1 MQCEAVLS
9 QLLRNRML
17 KKHKFP
23 FYKQLDYRDCGP
35 TCLRM
40 IAKFHGKTF
49 SREFL
54 RDQAGITRMGV
65 TMAGIADAAEAIEMR
80 TLGMRIALESL
91 VSEAPTPFIVPW
103 RQKHFVVVYKTT
115 IDKVFVADPA
125 QGLLEYSHQE
135 FSEAWTA
142 TQDKTGFVLLLEP
155 NVNFFALDEDKT
167 KAKGFGFLWPYLR
180 PYKNLIGQLLIGL
193 LVGTTIQFI
202 MPFLMQ
208 SVVDIGVNNQD
219 IPFIYL
225 ILIAQIVLFLSQT
238 MVSIFREWL
247 LLHVSGRFNIKM
259 VSDFLF
265 KMLKLPVT
273 FFDTRNTGEHL
284 QRIQDHARVQN
295 FVSSSSFNM
304 IYSIILFVVFNGV
317 LAFYDLQIFLVFFIG
332 AVCYVGYTMFFLKK
346 RAELDFKR
354 FDEQSA
360 SQTSLLQMI
369 NGVREIK
376 VNNSQRKNR
385 WKWEQVQI
393 SLFKTSMSS
402 LKLAQYQSIGSNFI
416 NELKN
421 IIITFL
427 SATAV
432 VQGDIT
438 LGMML
443 SIQYIVGQLN
453 MPLNN
458 FIGFIQLWQDAKISL
473 ERLWQVHSKDDED
486 VIKENKV
493 KELPQNKDI
502 VIKDLCFQYGSKSS
516 AMVLN
521 KLNFIIP
528 EGKTTAI
535 VGASGSG
542 KTTLIKLLLKF
553 YEPTS
558 GSINIGSTDLSAI
571 NNDFWRLNCGAVLQ
585 ETFIFNDTI
594 AGNIS
599 ESEQDEIIDREKLKM
614 ASYISNIEDFIEKLP
629 NKLNT
634 ELGTSGIRLSGG
646 QEQRLMIARA
656 VYKNPSYVFF
666 DEATSSL
673 DANNEK
679 TIMEKLN
686 LFLSGR
692 TSVIV
697 AHRLSTVRNAD
708 RILVL
713 ENGEIVEQG
722 NHETLTKLKGKYYE
736 LVKNQ
741 LELGN

>member
-1 MQCEAVLS
+1 MFLQNKMS
-9 QLLRNRML
+9 
-17 KKHKFP
+17 KSKFP
-23 FYKQLDYRDCGP
+23 FFRQLDYRDCGP

-40 IAKFHGKTF
+40 IAKHHGKTF

-54 RDQAGITRMGV
+54 RDKAGITRMGV

-91 VSEAPTPFIVPW
+91 VTEAPTPFIVPW
-103 RQKHFVVVYKTT
+103 RQKHFVVVHKTT
-115 IDKVFVADPA
+115 KDTIYVADPA
-125 QGLLEYSHQE
+125 QGLLEYNHKD
-135 FSEAWTA
+135 FLEAWTIA
-142 TQDKTGFVLLLEP
+142 QDKTGFVLLLEP
-155 NVNFFALDEDKT
+155 NANFFALKEDKT
-167 KAKGFGFLWPYLR
+167 KTKNFGFLWSYLK
-180 PYKNLIGQLLIGL
+180 PYKKLINQLLIGL

-225 ILIAQIVLFLSQT
+225 ILIAQLVLFLSQT
-238 MVSIFREWL
+238 LVSIFREWL
-247 LLHVSGRFNIKM
+247 LLHVTGRFNIKM

-265 KMLKLPVT
+265 KMLKLPVN

-284 QRIQDHARVQN
+284 QRIQDHTRVQN

-304 IYSIILFVVFNGV
+304 LYSIVLFIVFNFV
-317 LAFYDLQIFLVFFIG
+317 LAFYNLKIFVVFLIG
-332 AVCYVGYTMFFLKK
+332 AICYVGWTLFFLKK

-354 FDEQSA
+354 FDEQSS
-360 SQTSLLQMI
+360 SQTSLIQII

-421 IIITFL
+421 IFITFL
-427 SATAV
+427 SASAV
-432 VQGDIT
+432 VNGEIT
-438 LGMML
+438 LGIML

-453 MPLNN
+453 LPLNN

-486 VIKENKV
+486 AVELNKA
-493 KELPQNKDI
+493 KELPENKSI
-502 VIKDLCFQYGSKSS
+502 FIKNLSFQYGSKSS
-516 AMVLN
+516 QMVLRN
-521 KLNFIIP
+521 LSFEIP

-553 YEPTS
+553 YEPTE
-558 GSINIGSTDLSAI
+558 GAILIGNANLNDL
-571 NNDFWRLNCGAVLQ
+571 NNDYWRMNCGAVLQ

-599 ESEQDEIIDREKLKM
+599 ESEQNEIIDREKLKN
-614 ASYISNIEDFIEKLP
+614 AVYIANIEDFVERLP

-656 VYKNPSYVFF
+656 VYKNPEFVFF

-679 TIMEKLN
+679 VIMEKLN
-686 LFLSGR
+686 SFLNKK

-708 RILVL
+708 SIVVL
-713 ENGEIVEQG
+713 ENGEVVEQG
-722 NHETLTKLKGKYYE
+722 NHEQLTKLKGKYYE

>member
-1 MQCEAVLS
+1 MS
-9 QLLRNRML
+9 KN
-17 KKHKFP
+17 KFP

-40 IAKFHGKTF
+40 IAKFYGKTF

-54 RDQAGITRMGV
+54 RDKAGITRMGV
-65 TMAGIADAAEAIEMR
+65 NMAGIADAAESIEMR
-80 TLGMRIALESL
+80 TLGMRISLESL
-91 VSEAPTPFIVPW
+91 VNEAPTPFIVPW
-103 RQKHFVVVYKTT
+103 RQKHFVVVYKTSKT
-115 IDKVFVADPA
+115 KIYLADPA
-125 QGLLEYSHQE
+125 LGLLEYTHQD
-135 FSEAWTA
+135 FLEAWTN
-142 TQDKTGFVLLLEP
+142 TSDKTGFVLLLEP
-155 NVNFFALDEDKT
+155 NANFYTQEEDKT
-167 KAKGFGFLWPYLR
+167 KIKGFSFLIPYLL
-180 PYKNLIGQLLIGL
+180 PYKKIIYQLFLGLI
-193 LVGTTIQFI
+193 VGIVIQFLL
-202 MPFLMQ
+202 PFLMQ
-208 SVVDIGVNNQD
+208 SVVDVGVNNHD

-225 ILIAQIVLFLSQT
+225 ILVAQLVLFITQT
-238 MVSIFREWL
+238 LVTIFREWL
-247 LLHVSGRFNIKM
+247 MLHINGRFHIKM
-259 VSDFLF
+259 VSDFLY
-265 KMLKLPVT
+265 KMLKLPIN

-284 QRIQDHARVQN
+284 QRITDLSRIQA
-295 FVSSSSFNM
+295 FISSSSFSM
-304 IYSIILFVVFNGV
+304 IYSIVLFLVFGFV
-317 LAFYDLQIFLVFFIG
+317 LAFYSLKIFLVFIIG
-332 AVCYVGYTMFFLKK
+332 AVFYVGWTFFFLKK

-354 FDEQSA
+354 FDEQST
-360 SQTSLLQMI
+360 SQTSLVQII

-393 SLFKTSMSS
+393 SLFKTSMSG

-416 NELKN
+416 SELKN

-432 VQGDIT
+432 VNGEIT

-453 MPLNN
+453 SPLGS
-458 FIGFIQLWQDAKISL
+458 FIGFVQLWQDAKISL
-473 ERLWQVHSKDDED
+473 ERLSQVHSINDED
-486 VIKENKV
+486 EVKEDKV
-493 KELPQNKDI
+493 KELAKNKTI
-502 VIKDLCFQYGSKSS
+502 HIKNLTFKYGSKSS
-516 AMVLN
+516 SSVLKN
-521 KLNFIIP
+521 LSFEIP

-553 YEPTS
+553 YDPTE
-558 GSINIGSTDLSAI
+558 GSIYIGDTDLKNI
-571 NNDFWRLNCGAVLQ
+571 NNDFWRMNCGAVLQ
-585 ETFIFNDTI
+585 ETFIFNDSI

-599 ESEQDEIIDREKLKM
+599 ESEQNEVVNKDKLKQ
-614 ASYISNIEDFIEKLP
+614 ASFISNIEEFIERLP
-629 NKLNT
+629 NKYNT

-656 VYKNPSYVFF
+656 VYKNPTFVFF

-679 TIMEKLN
+679 VIMENLN
-686 LFLSGR
+686 TFIRGK
-692 TSVIV
+692 TSIIV
-697 AHRLSTVRNAD
+697 AHRLSTVKNAD
-708 RILVL
+708 NIIVL

-722 NHETLTKLKGKYYE
+722 THIELTEIKGKYYE

>member
-1 MQCEAVLS
+1 MS
-9 QLLRNRML
+9 KN
-17 KKHKFP
+17 KFP
-23 FYKQLDYRDCGP
+23 FFRQLDYRDCGP

-40 IAKFHGKTF
+40 VAKFHGKTF

-54 RDQAGITRMGV
+54 RDKAGITRMGV

-91 VSEAPTPFIVPW
+91 VTEAPTPFIVPW
-103 RQKHFVVVYKTT
+103 RQKHFVVVHKTT
-115 IDKVFVADPA
+115 KDKIFVADPA
-125 QGLLEYSHQE
+125 QGLLEYSHQD
-135 FSEAWTA
+135 FLEAWTTA
-142 TQDKTGFVLLLEP
+142 QDKTGFVLLLEP
-155 NVNFFALDEDKT
+155 NPNFFDLKEDKT
-167 KAKGFGFLWPYLR
+167 KTKNFSFLWSYLK
-180 PYKNLIGQLLIGL
+180 PYKKLVNQLLIGL

-225 ILIAQIVLFLSQT
+225 ILVAQLVLFVSQT
-238 MVSIFREWL
+238 LVSIFREWL
-247 LLHVSGRFNIKM
+247 LLHVTGRFNIKM

-265 KMLKLPVT
+265 KMLKLPVN

-284 QRIQDHARVQN
+284 QRIQDHTRVQN

-304 IYSIILFVVFNGV
+304 LYSIVLFVIFNGV
-317 LAFYDLQIFLVFFIG
+317 LAFYNLKIFVVFLIG
-332 AVCYVGYTMFFLKK
+332 AICYVGWTLFFLKK

-360 SQTSLLQMI
+360 SQTSLVQII

-421 IIITFL
+421 IFITFL
-427 SATAV
+427 SASAV
-432 VQGDIT
+432 VNGDIT

-453 MPLNN
+453 LPLSN

-473 ERLWQVHSKDDED
+473 ERLWQVHSKEDED
-486 VIKENKV
+486 AIELNKA
-493 KELPQNKDI
+493 KELPENKSI
-502 VIKDLCFQYGSKSS
+502 FIKNLSFQYGSKSS
-516 AMVLN
+516 QMVLKN
-521 KLNFIIP
+521 LSFEIP
-528 EGKTTAI
+528 QGKTTAI

-553 YEPTS
+553 YEPTH
-558 GSINIGSTDLSAI
+558 GAILIGNTNLNDL
-571 NNDFWRLNCGAVLQ
+571 NNDYWRMNCGAVLQ

-599 ESEQDEIIDREKLKM
+599 ESEQNEIIDRDKLKN
-614 ASYISNIEDFIEKLP
+614 AVYIANIEDFVERLP

-656 VYKNPSYVFF
+656 VYKNPEFVFF

-679 TIMEKLN
+679 VIMEKLN
-686 LFLSGR
+686 SFLNKK

-708 RILVL
+708 NIVVL
-713 ENGEIVEQG
+713 ENGEVVEEG
-722 NHETLTKLKGKYYE
+722 NHEQLTKLKGKYYE

>member
-1 MQCEAVLS
+1 M
-9 QLLRNRML
+9 LRNE
-17 KKHKFP
+17 FP
-23 FYKQLDYRDCGP
+23 FYRQLDYRDCGP

-40 IAKFHGKTF
+40 VAKFHSKTF

-54 RDQAGITRMGV
+54 RDKAGITRMGV

-91 VSEAPTPFIVPW
+91 VTEAPTPFIVPW
-103 RQKHFVVVYKTT
+103 RQKHFVVVYKTSKT
-115 IDKVFVADPA
+115 KIYVADPA
-125 QGLLEYSHQE
+125 KGLLEYSHID
-135 FSEAWTA
+135 FLEAWTS

-155 NVNFFALDEDKT
+155 NANFYSLEEDQT
-167 KAKGFGFLWPYLR
+167 KIKNFGFLWSYLK
-180 PYKNLIGQLLIGL
+180 PYKKLINQLLIGL
-193 LVGTTIQFI
+193 LVGTAIQFI

-208 SVVDIGVNNQD
+208 SVVDIGVNNRD

-225 ILIAQIVLFLSQT
+225 ILISQLVLFLSQT
-238 MVSIFREWL
+238 LVSIFREWL
-247 LLHVSGRFNIKM
+247 LLHLTGRFNIKM

-265 KMLKLPVT
+265 KMFKLPVNY
-273 FFDTRNTGEHL
+273 FDTRNTGEHL

-304 IYSIILFVVFNGV
+304 LYSTVLFVVFNIV
-317 LAFYDLQIFLVFFIG
+317 LAFYNIKIFIVFFIG
-332 AVCYVGYTMFFLKK
+332 ALAYVGWTLFFLKR

-354 FDEQSA
+354 FDELSA
-360 SQTSLLQMI
+360 SQTSLVQMI

-402 LKLAQYQSIGSNFI
+402 LKLAQYQSIGSNSI
-416 NELKN
+416 NEIKN
-421 IIITFL
+421 IFITFL
-427 SATAV
+427 SASAV
-432 VQGDIT
+432 VNGEIT

-453 MPLNN
+453 LPLSN

-473 ERLWQVHSKDDED
+473 ERLWQVHSKEDED
-486 VIKENKV
+486 AVELQKA
-493 KELPQNKDI
+493 KELPENKSI
-502 VIKDLCFQYGSKSS
+502 FIENLSFRYGSKSS
-516 AMVLN
+516 QMVLK
-521 KLNFIIP
+521 KLSFEIP
-528 EGKTTAI
+528 VGKTTAI

-553 YEPTS
+553 YNPTE
-558 GSINIGSTDLSAI
+558 GSIRIGNTNLNDI
-571 NNDFWRLNCGAVLQ
+571 NNDFWRMNCGAVLQ

-599 ESEQDEIIDREKLKM
+599 ESEQNEIIDRVKLKN
-614 ASYISNIEDFIEKLP
+614 AVYIANIEDFVERLP

-656 VYKNPSYVFF
+656 VYKNPEFVFF

-686 LFLSGR
+686 SFLNNK

-708 RILVL
+708 NIVVL
-713 ENGEIVEQG
+713 ENGEVVEQG
-722 NHETLTKLKGKYYE
+722 NHEKLTQLKGKYFE

>member
-1 MQCEAVLS
+1 MI
-9 QLLRNRML
+9 
-17 KKHKFP
+17 KTKFP
-23 FYKQLDYRDCGP
+23 FYRQLDYRDCGP

-40 IAKFHGKTF
+40 IAKFYGKTF

-54 RDQAGITRMGV
+54 RDKAGITRTGV
-65 TMAGIADAAEAIEMR
+65 NMAGIADAAEAIEMR
-80 TLGMRIALESL
+80 TLGMRISLESL
-91 VSEAPTPFIVPW
+91 VNEAPTPFIVPW
-103 RQKHFVVVYKTT
+103 RQKHFVVVYKTSKT
-115 IDKVFVADPA
+115 KIYVADPV
-125 QGLLEYSHQE
+125 QGLLEYAHKD
-135 FSEAWTA
+135 FLEAWTN
-142 TQDKTGFVLLLEP
+142 TSDKTGFVLLLEP
-155 NVNFFALDEDKT
+155 NANFHSQEEDKT
-167 KAKGFGFLWPYLR
+167 KGFSFLIPYLR
-180 PYKNLIGQLLIGL
+180 PYKKIIYQLFLGL
-193 LVGTTIQFI
+193 VVGIVIQFLL
-202 MPFLMQ
+202 PFLMQ
-208 SVVDIGVNNQD
+208 SVVDVGVNNRD

-225 ILIAQIVLFLSQT
+225 ILIAQLVLFITQT
-238 MVSIFREWL
+238 LVSIFREWL
-247 LLHVSGRFNIKM
+247 MLHINGRFHIKM
-259 VSDFLF
+259 VSDFLY
-265 KMLKLPVT
+265 KMLKLPVN

-284 QRIQDHARVQN
+284 QRITDLSRIQA
-295 FVSSSSFNM
+295 FISSSSFGM
-304 IYSIILFVVFNGV
+304 IYSIVLFLVFGFV
-317 LAFYDLQIFLVFFIG
+317 LAFYSLKIFLVFIIG
-332 AVCYVGYTMFFLKK
+332 AVFYVGWTFFFLKK

-360 SQTSLLQMI
+360 SQTSLVQII

-393 SLFKTSMSS
+393 SLFKTSMSG

-416 NELKN
+416 SELKN

-432 VQGDIT
+432 VNGEIT

-453 MPLNN
+453 SPLGS
-458 FIGFIQLWQDAKISL
+458 FIGFVQLWQDAKISL
-473 ERLWQVHSKDDED
+473 ERLWQVHSINDED
-486 VIKENKV
+486 EVKEDKV
-493 KELPQNKDI
+493 KELAKNKTI
-502 VIKDLCFQYGSKSS
+502 HIKNLTFKYGSKSS
-516 AMVLN
+516 SSVLKN
-521 KLNFIIP
+521 LSFEIP

-553 YEPTS
+553 YEPTE
-558 GSINIGSTDLSAI
+558 GSILIGDTDLKNI
-571 NNDFWRLNCGAVLQ
+571 NNDYWRMNCGAVLQ

-599 ESEQDEIIDREKLKM
+599 ESEQNEMIDREKLKQ
-614 ASYISNIEDFIEKLP
+614 ASFISNIDEFIERLP
-629 NKLNT
+629 NKYNT

-656 VYKNPSYVFF
+656 VYKNPAFVFF

-679 TIMEKLN
+679 VIMENLN
-686 LFLSGR
+686 NFITGK

-697 AHRLSTVRNAD
+697 AHRLSTVKNAD
-708 RILVL
+708 NIIVL

-722 NHETLTKLKGKYYE
+722 SHLELTSLKGKYYE

>member
-1 MQCEAVLS
+1 MVKS
-9 QLLRNRML
+9 
-17 KKHKFP
+17 KFP
-23 FYKQLDYRDCGP
+23 FFKQLDYRDCGP

-40 IAKFHGKTF
+40 IAKNYGKTF

-54 RDQAGITRMGV
+54 RDKAGITRIGV

-80 TLGMRIALESL
+80 TLGMRIALNSL
-91 VSEAPTPFIVPW
+91 VNEIPTPCIVPW

-115 IDKVFVADPA
+115 KDKIYIADPA
-125 QGLLEYSHQE
+125 QGLLVYSHQD
-135 FSEAWTA
+135 FLEAWTN
-142 TQDKTGFVLLLEP
+142 TSDKTGFVLVLEP
-155 NVNFFALDEDKT
+155 NPDFYRQKEENIKN
-167 KAKGFGFLWPYLR
+167 KGFGFLYPYLR
-180 PYKNLIGQLLIGL
+180 PYKKLVNQLLIGL
-193 LVGTTIQFI
+193 VVGTTIQFT
-202 MPFLMQ
+202 MPFLVQ
-208 SVVDIGVNNQD
+208 SVVDIGVSNQD

-225 ILIAQIVLFLSQT
+225 ILISQLVLFASQT
-238 MVSIFREWL
+238 LVSIFREWL
-247 LLHVSGRFNIKM
+247 LLHITGRFNIKM
-259 VSDFLF
+259 VSDFLY
-265 KMLKLPVT
+265 KMLKLPVNY
-273 FFDTRNTGEHL
+273 FDTRNTGEHL
-284 QRIQDHARVQN
+284 QRIQDHTRVQN

-304 IYSIILFVVFNGV
+304 LYSIILFVVFNFV
-317 LAFYDLQIFLVFFIG
+317 LAYYNVKIFFVFLIG
-332 AVCYVGYTMFFLKK
+332 AIIYVSWTLFFLKK

-354 FDEQSA
+354 FDEQSQ
-360 SQTSLLQMI
+360 SQTSLIQII

-402 LKLAQYQSIGSNFI
+402 LKLAQYQSIGSTFI

-432 VQGDIT
+432 VNGEIT

-443 SIQYIVGQLN
+443 SVQYIVGQLN
-453 MPLNN
+453 APLGN
-458 FIGFIQLWQDAKISL
+458 FINFIQLWQDAKISL
-473 ERLWQVHSKDDED
+473 ERLWQVHSKEDED
-486 VIKENKV
+486 DAKLEKV
-493 KELPQNKDI
+493 KELPTKKDI
-502 VIKDLCFQYGSKSS
+502 VIKDLCFRYGSKSS
-516 AMVLN
+516 AMVLKN
-521 KLNFIIP
+521 LNFIIP

-558 GSINIGSTDLSAI
+558 GAINIDSVDLQNI
-571 NNDFWRLNCGAVLQ
+571 NNDYWRMNCGAVLQ
-585 ETFIFNDTI
+585 ETFMFNDTI

-599 ESEQDEIIDREKLKM
+599 ESEQNEIIDREKLK
-614 ASYISNIEDFIEKLP
+614 AAVYISNIEDFIEKLP

-656 VYKNPSYVFF
+656 VYKNPEYVFF

-679 TIMEKLN
+679 VIMEKLN
-686 LFLSGR
+686 TFLNGR
-692 TSVIV
+692 TAVVV

-708 RILVL
+708 MIIVL
-713 ENGEIVEQG
+713 ENGEVVEQG
-722 NHETLTKLKGKYYE
+722 NHNDLTALQGKYYE